1 MGRLGNAGNAP
12 RTNHSTHPHPSGD
25 DPRISHFCHPH
36 PLELTSLEQAL
47 TPTICAGCASPAA
60 GCVYS
65 CKACNYV
72 LDVSCAKMPR
82 RIRHPAHP
90 HSVNLFATPPSK
102 DGPSNC
108 DACGRSSSGFTF
120 YCDPCGFRLHCQCA
134 AKPLTIN
141 HRAHPH
147 PLNLVFSPPYEDKGF
162 SCDICGDA
170 GLNHWLYRCA
180 ACEFDAHIGCA
191 TGGTLQPLA
200 RTPTTR
206 QQAPARTPKPQQQA
220 PARTPTPRQQQASP
234 RPSAPLQQASPRPST
249 PQQQAA
255 RRPRTSQQQGPR
267 LPTSQQQGFQRPF
280 APQQL
285 APPLSLL
292 PPGLLQPLR
301 PLLPLGLLQPLR
313 PLLPPGLLQ
322 PPRPLWTQPPQ
333 MNQATQGSNNSVEQQ
348 NGEGTGSREQQI
360 GEDTKSEEHHNGEGT
375 ESVEHHNDEGD
386 IPDTTGE
393 EDGDVGGSSSA
404 YHWNQD
410 GCDDGSDWMMTQDGG
425 YDESSSVPE
434 DSFGGSD
441 ESYEVNMEV
450 TFEL

>member
-12 RTNHSTHPHPSGD
+12 RTNHSTHPHHPSGN

-47 TPTICAGCASPAA
+47 TPPICAGCASPAS
-60 GCVYS
+60 GCVVYS
-65 CKACNYV
+65 CNACNYL

-90 HSVNLFATPPSK
+90 HSLNLFATPPSK
-102 DGPSNC
+102 EGPSNC
-108 DACGRSSSGFTF
+108 DACGRSSSSSGGFTF

-147 PLNLVFSPPYEDKGF
+147 PLNLIFSPPYDDKGF

-170 GLNHWLYRCA
+170 GLNHWLYRCPP
-180 ACEFDAHIGCA
+180 CEFDAHIGCA
-191 TGGTLQPLA
+191 TGGTLQPPA
-200 RTPTTR
+200 RTRTTQ
-206 QQAPARTPKPQQQA
+206 QQAPARTPTPQQQA
-220 PARTPTPRQQQASP
+220 PARTPTPRQQQQVSP
-234 RPSAPLQQASPRPST
+234 RPSVPRQQASPRPST

-255 RRPRTSQQQGPR
+255 GRPRT
-267 LPTSQQQGFQRPF
+267 
-280 APQQL
+280 
-285 APPLSLL
+285 
-292 PPGLLQPLR
+292 
-301 PLLPLGLLQPLR
+301 
-313 PLLPPGLLQ
+313 
-322 PPRPLWTQPPQ
+322 
-333 MNQATQGSNNSVEQQ
+333 E
-348 NGEGTGSREQQI
+348 
-360 GEDTKSEEHHNGEGT
+360 SEEHHNGEGT
-375 ESVEHHNDEGD
+375 ESDEHHNDEGD

-393 EDGDVGGSSSA
+393 EDGDVGGSSSG

-410 GCDDGSDWMMTQDGG
+410 GCDDGSDWMMTQDAG
-425 YDESSSVPE
+425 YDESSTVPD

>member
-12 RTNHSTHPHPSGD
+12 RTNHSTHPHHPSGN

-47 TPTICAGCASPAA
+47 TPPICAGCASPVS
-60 GCVYS
+60 GCVVYS
-65 CKACNYV
+65 CNACNYL

-90 HSVNLFATPPSK
+90 HSLNLFATPPSK
-102 DGPSNC
+102 EGPSNC
-108 DACGRSSSGFTF
+108 DACGRSSSSSSSGGFTF

-147 PLNLVFSPPYEDKGF
+147 PLNLIFSPPYDDKGF

-170 GLNHWLYRCA
+170 GLNHWLYRCPP
-180 ACEFDAHIGCA
+180 CEFDAHIGCA
-191 TGGTLQPLA
+191 TGGTLQP
-200 RTPTTR
+200 
-206 QQAPARTPKPQQQA
+206 PARTRTTQQQA
-220 PARTPTPRQQQASP
+220 PARTPTPRQQQQVSP
-234 RPSAPLQQASPRPST
+234 RPSAPRQQASPRPST

-255 RRPRTSQQQGPR
+255 GRPRTSQQQGPR
-267 LPTSQQQGFQRPF
+267 RPTPQQQGVQRPF
-280 APQQL
+280 SPQQL
-285 APPLSLL
+285 APPLALL
-292 PPGLLQPLR
+292 PP
-301 PLLPLGLLQPLR
+301 GLLQPLR

-322 PPRPLWTQPPQ
+322 PPRRLWAQPPQ
-333 MNQATQGSNNSVEQQ
+333 MNQPTQGSNNSVEQQ
-348 NGEGTGSREQQI
+348 NGEATESREQHN
-360 GEDTKSEEHHNGEGT
+360 GEGTESEEHHNGEGT
-375 ESVEHHNDEGD
+375 ESDEHHNDEGD

-393 EDGDVGGSSSA
+393 EDGDVGGSSSG

-410 GCDDGSDWMMTQDGG
+410 GCDDGSDWMMTQDAG
-425 YDESSSVPE
+425 YDESSTVPD

>member
-25 DPRISHFCHPH
+25 DPWISHFCHPH

-141 HRAHPH
+141 HRTHPH
-147 PLNLVFSPPYEDKGF
+147 PLNLIFSPPYEDKGF

-200 RTPTTR
+200 RTPTTQ

-301 PLLPLGLLQPLR
+301 PLLPGLLQPLR

-348 NGEGTGSREQQI
+348 NGEGTGSREQQN
-360 GEDTKSEEHHNGEGT
+360 GEGTKSEEHHNGEGT

-393 EDGDVGGSSSA
+393 EDGDVGGSSSG